1 MQRSCLYGC
10 AWMEAGTK
18 DSYMGHKTADIAVIG
33 FNHKTAPVEKRECF
47 SVQNGLLA
55 DLYRRFREQGIDEA
69 VYVATCNRVETYLA
83 SRTVKKDIDK
93 VTAIYESISGMPY
106 DDFSDHLYVKTSRDA
121 AQHLLT
127 VVSSLDSM
135 VLGENE
141 IAGQMKE
148 AFTCAVNNKSA
159 GPMLNKLFHQAFR
172 TAKQVKT
179 ETDISR
185 NPLSVAYIAA
195 DLARKLFPDF
205 QSRSALLIGAGEM
218 GELILK
224 YFTRYEIG
232 RLIIANRSMCNSERI
247 AEGINRRAEIIALED
262 IPGAAVDVD
271 IVITSVTAP
280 HYMVTAEQIGFIME
294 IRQGRPLFFIDIAVP
309 RNVDPGVTSVPGVHL
324 YNIDS
329 LQEIADDNLKSRIK
343 AVDLAREFIEANV
356 DEFIEWFQGLAVA
369 PAIVSIQ
376 TTFEDIRSKEL
387 ARFRKK
393 KMKHLSEK
401 DFALIEELTRQ
412 IMTKSLH
419 NPIMNLKRH
428 HRSARDDHAKKEH
441 LHLQTKFIEEL
452 FKSNEDA

>member
-1 MQRSCLYGC
+1 
-10 AWMEAGTK
+10 
-18 DSYMGHKTADIAVIG
+18 MGHKTADIAVIG

-47 SVQNGLLA
+47 SVGSGMLA
-55 DLYRRFREQGIDEA
+55 DLYRRFRQQGIDEA
-69 VYVATCNRVETYLA
+69 VYVATCNRVETYIA
-83 SRTVKKDIDK
+83 SRTIRKDIEK
-93 VTAIYESISGMPY
+93 AAAVYESISGMPY
-106 DDFSDHLYVKTSRDA
+106 ADFCDNLYVKTSREA
-121 AQHLLT
+121 VQHLLT

-148 AFTCAVNNKSA
+148 AFTCAVDNKSA
-159 GPMLNKLFHQAFR
+159 GPILNKLFHQAFR
-172 TAKQVKT
+172 TAKQVRT

-205 QSRSALLIGAGEM
+205 SSRAALLIGAGEM

-224 YFTRYEIG
+224 YFTRYGIG
-232 RLIIANRSMCNSERI
+232 RVIIANRSMCNSERI
-247 AEGINRRAEIIALED
+247 AGAINRQAEIIALED
-262 IPGAAVDVD
+262 IPGAATEVD
-271 IVITSVTAP
+271 IVITSVAAP
-280 HYMVTAEQIGFIME
+280 HYMVTAEQIGSVME
-294 IRQGRPLFFIDIAVP
+294 IRRGRPLFFIDIAVP
-309 RNVDPGVTSVPGVHL
+309 RNVDPGVERVQGVHL

-329 LQEIADDNLKSRIK
+329 LQGIADDNLKSRIR
-343 AVDLAREFIEANV
+343 AVDLAREFIEANA

-369 PAIVSIQ
+369 PAIVSIRK
-376 TTFEDIRSKEL
+376 TFDHIRAREL
-387 ARFRKK
+387 ERFRRK
-393 KMKHLSEK
+393 KMKHLGEQ

-428 HRSARDDHAKKEH
+428 HRSVRDDHTKKEH

>member
-1 MQRSCLYGC
+1 
-10 AWMEAGTK
+10 
-18 DSYMGHKTADIAVIG
+18 MGHKTADIAVIG
-33 FNHKTAPVEKRECF
+33 FSHKTTPVEKRECF
-47 SVQNGLLA
+47 SVHA
-55 DLYRRFREQGIDEA
+55 DILPELYARFREQGIEEA
-69 VYVATCNRVETYLA
+69 VYVATCNRVETYIA
-83 SRTVKKDIDK
+83 SRTVKLDIEK

-106 DDFSDHLYVKTSRDA
+106 GDFRSHLYVKTSREA
-121 AQHLLT
+121 AQHVLT

-141 IAGQMKE
+141 IVGQMRE
-148 AFTCAVNNKSA
+148 AFSCAVDNKSA
-159 GPMLNKLFHQAFR
+159 GPLLNKLFHQAFR

-185 NPLSVAYIAA
+185 NPLSVAYIAT

-205 QSRSALLIGAGEM
+205 QKRAALLIGAGEM

-224 YFTRYEIG
+224 YFTKYDIG
-232 RLIIANRSMCNSERI
+232 RVIIANRSVNNSERI
-247 AEGINRRAEIIALED
+247 ADEINRQAEIILLED
-262 IPGAAVDVD
+262 IPEAATEVD

-280 HYMVTAEQIGFIME
+280 HYMVTADLVREIMA

-309 RNVDPGVTSVPGVHL
+309 RNIDPEVADVKGVHL

-329 LQEIADDNLKSRIK
+329 LQEIADDNLKSRIN
-343 AVDLAREFIEANV
+343 AVDLALEFIEANV
-356 DEFIEWFQGLAVA
+356 DDFFEWFQSLAVA

-376 TTFEDIRSKEL
+376 NTFEQIRTKEL
-387 ARFRKK
+387 ARYRKK
-393 KMKHLSEK
+393 KLKHLSDD
-401 DFALIEELTRQ
+401 DFALIEELTKQ

-428 HRSARDDHAKKEH
+428 HRSSRDDQAKKEH

-452 FKSNEDA
+452 FRKNGDA